1 MNTLTNLKMGLLR
14 NGLSVMNSF
23 EKVLINVLKERV
35 STEEILNELEYP
47 DIVEYVAAAER
58 EKAEDYE

>member
-47 DIVEYVAAAER
+47 DIVEYVAEVER
-58 EKAEDYE
+58 DKAEDYE